1 MLQRWI
7 GTALAAALLASAG
20 CTVKDSSDDDN
31 ASGDAAASAPA
42 QPQAQAPAQP
52 APPPMPPPDLRLEV
66 NVAER
71 KLYVYRNDQVVSTHA
86 IAVGTEEWPT
96 RTGEWTVGQ
105 VVFNPR
111 WTPPT
116 DEEWAKDEEV
126 AEPGDPDN
134 PLGRIQ
140 MVYDPPRSI
149 HGTNEPE
156 SLGTAASH
164 GSIRISNADGLRVAR
179 MVMQSGGAA
188 KDDAWIQRVQAN
200 RTERVEVAIP
210 NPIPIRVISGG
221 DTESS
226 YRPGESSK
234 GKSGSGEQE
243 KDKSGSREKEK
254 EKSGSGEKSD
264 AA

>member
-1 MLQRWI
+1 MLRSWI
-7 GTALAAALLASAG
+7 GTALAGALLMTAG
-20 CTVKDSSDDDN
+20 CTVKDSSDDN
-31 ASGDAAASAPA
+31 AAAGDAAASAPA
-42 QPQAQAPAQP
+42 QPQAQTPAAQP
-52 APPPMPPPDLRLEV
+52 APPPMPAPDLRLEV
-66 NVAER
+66 NVGER

-126 AEPGDPDN
+126 AEPGDADN

-156 SLGTAASH
+156 SLGKAASH

-210 NPIPIRVISGG
+210 NPIPIRVVSGG
-221 DTESS
+221 DTDSS

-234 GKSGSGEQE
+234 GNSGSGE
-243 KDKSGSREKEK
+243 REK

-264 AA
+264 AS

>member
-1 MLQRWI
+1 MLRSWI
-7 GTALAAALLASAG
+7 GTALAGALLMTAG
-20 CTVKDSSDDDN
+20 CTVKDSSDDAAN
-31 ASGDAAASAPA
+31 AGDGAAAAPA
-42 QPQAQAPAQP
+42 QPQAQVPAAQP

-66 NVAER
+66 NVGER
-71 KLYVYRNDQVVSTHA
+71 KLYVYRNDQVVSTHS

-116 DEEWAKDEEV
+116 DEEWAKDEKV

-179 MVMQSGGAA
+179 IVMQSGGAG
-188 KDDAWIQRVQAN
+188 KDDAWIERVQAN
-200 RTERVEVAIP
+200 RKERVEVPIP

-221 DTESS
+221 DTDSS

-234 GKSGSGEQE
+234 GKSGSGE
-243 KDKSGSREKEK
+243 REK
-254 EKSGSGEKSD
+254 EKSGSAEKSGSRS
-264 AA
+264 

>member
-1 MLQRWI
+1 MLRSWI
-7 GTALAAALLASAG
+7 GTALAGALLMTAG
-20 CTVKDSSDDDN
+20 CTVKDSSDEPAN
-31 ASGDAAASAPA
+31 TGDAAAAAPA
-42 QPQAQAPAQP
+42 QPQAQTPAAQP

-66 NVAER
+66 NVGER

-86 IAVGTEEWPT
+86 IAVGTDEWPT

-126 AEPGDPDN
+126 AEPGDADN

-156 SLGTAASH
+156 SLGKAASH

-210 NPIPIRVISGG
+210 NPIPIRVVSGG

-226 YRPGESSK
+226 YRPGESNK
-234 GKSGSGEQE
+234 GQSGSGEQE

-254 EKSGSGEKSD
+254 EKSGSG
-264 AA
+264 A